1 MTGLPSVGGDRF
13 GWFSADRAEA
23 LVVWTMLGQMAARTA
38 LDDADLVGSDP
49 VNVPIVRVNPSGALP
64 PVVFF
69 HTWDLEADNLR
80 RLGARLGPE
89 RPLIGI
95 EHPPPDGE
103 LPADF
108 DGWVRHH
115 RRAFAELDLVGPHHL
130 AGFSFGGIIA
140 LEIARQL
147 IDEGGE
153 VAWLGLIDTIRP
165 KRNPKRLGP
174 YLRYHLQELLDQPD
188 PEVRRAH
195 LRRMVLGGGRR
206 SLLRARHQALR
217 PLRRLHLFPPSKGP
231 TLADERGLA
240 PLKKAVWRGYLTH
253 RPTAYDEPVALFT
266 GDENRLAS
274 AGDPSLRWAKY
285 LRGGFEVTPLPGRHR
300 AILAEPNIEVAAA
313 AIGAS
318 LARAEARRA
327 ERRAAAGVA

>member
-1 MTGLPSVGGDRF
+1 MDPSTG
-13 GWFSADRAEA
+13 
-23 LVVWTMLGQMAARTA
+23 VV
-38 LDDADLVGSDP
+38 DADLIGSDP
-49 VNVPIVRVNPSGALP
+49 ANVPIVRVNPSGLLP

-69 HTWDLEADNLR
+69 HTWGLEADNIR
-80 RLGARLGPE
+80 RLGARLGPD

-95 EHPPPDGE
+95 EHPPPEGP

-115 RRAFAELDLVGPHHL
+115 RQAFDELDLRGPHHL

-147 IDEGGE
+147 LDEGEE
-153 VAWLGLIDTIRP
+153 VAWLGLVDTIRP
-165 KRNPKRLGP
+165 KRNPQRLGP

-195 LRRMVLGGGRR
+195 LRRMVLGGGKR

-217 PLRRLHLFPPSKGP
+217 PLRRLHLFPPSQGP
-231 TLADERGLA
+231 TLADQRGLA

-253 RPTAYDEPVALFT
+253 RPTPYDEPVALFT
-266 GDENRLAS
+266 GAENRLAA

-285 LRGGFEVTPLPGRHR
+285 LRGGFEVTRLPGRHR
-300 AILAEPNIEVAAA
+300 EILATANVDAAAA
-313 AIGAS
+313 AIAAS
-318 LARAEARRA
+318 LDRAEARRVSNG
-327 ERRAAAGVA
+327 EVRPQPW